1 MGQDVQVIEPL
12 DDDQI
17 PQASGAAPG
26 VGLGDVL
33 RYLPVALAFI
43 QGLLSGAAE
52 IPAFRTRVMGQMK
65 EIGPCPIRN
74 V

>member
-12 DDDQI
+12 EVDEL
-17 PQASGAAPG
+17 PQTPGAAPG
-26 VGLGDVL
+26 AGIGDVL
-33 RYLPVALAFI
+33 KYLPVLLTFL

-52 IPAFRTRVMGQMK
+52 IPAFRTRIAGQMK
-65 EIGPCPIRN
+65 EIGPIPVKN